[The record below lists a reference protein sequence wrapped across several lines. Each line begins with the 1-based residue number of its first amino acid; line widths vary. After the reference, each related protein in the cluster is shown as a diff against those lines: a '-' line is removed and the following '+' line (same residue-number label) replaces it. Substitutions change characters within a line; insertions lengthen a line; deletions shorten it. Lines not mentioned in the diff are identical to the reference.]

1 MLYRVELEHV
11 RILEKLLELEAM
23 VNVRDSAGYTPLAH
37 CLTSAGNETTFKMA
51 RMLLE
56 KGADPNLKNRMGW
69 IPLFDCVIH
78 QNRPY
83 IKLLMKFGSDPHSKS
98 NKGNSCQDAAMMY
111 PDVAP
116 LLKKGEKSK
125 LKKER
130 EQFKK
135 CALCKKDATS
145 RCTGRPFHLDCLLM
159 V

>member
-1 MLYRVELEHV
+1 M

-23 VNVRDSAGYTPLAH
+23 VNVRDSAGNTPLAH
-37 CLTSAGNETTFKMA
+37 CLISVGNETTFKMA

-56 KGADPNLKNRMGW
+56 KGADPNLKDRLGST
-69 IPLFDCVIH
+69 PLCKCVIR

-98 NKGNSCQDAAMMY
+98 NEGFSCQDVAMMH

-145 RCTGRPFHLDCLLM
+145 ICTGRPFHLYCLLM

>member
-37 CLTSAGNETTFKMA
+37 CLTSAGNETTFKMGG
-51 RMLLE
+51 MLLE
-56 KGADPNLKNRMGW
+56 KGADPNLKDRMGG
-69 IPLFDCVIH
+69 IPLFECVMF

-83 IKLLMKFGSDPHSKS
+83 IKLLMKFGSDPHSEC
-98 NKGNSCQDAAMMY
+98 NKGVSCQDVAMMY

-130 EQFKK
+130 EEFKK

-145 RCTGRPFHLDCLLM
+145 RCTGRPFHLYCLLM